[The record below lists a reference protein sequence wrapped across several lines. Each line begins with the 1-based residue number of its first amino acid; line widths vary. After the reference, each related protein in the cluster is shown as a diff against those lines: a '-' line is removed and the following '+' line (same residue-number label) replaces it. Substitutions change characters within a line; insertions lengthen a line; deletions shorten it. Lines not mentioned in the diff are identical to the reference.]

1 MQPTILYN
9 PNNGIT
15 MPYDPAL
22 AGMAPNLVALTDA
35 EYKKIVGGKTVA
47 ATRKESAIPGLAK
60 SSGGDTLDSSA
71 ASYTIDT
78 VPDGELLA
86 FCKARGL
93 DFGDLFEVA
102 TTEEERAEALKAIRK
117 RAAKDIARIEA
128 AARKAK

>member
-35 EYKKIVGGKTVA
+35 EYEKIVRGKTVA
-47 ATRKESAIPGLAK
+47 ATRKETAVPELAK
-60 SSGGDTLDSSA
+60 PSSKDSSNASA
-71 ASYTIDT
+71 APYTIDT

-86 FCKARGL
+86 FCKERGL

-117 RAAKDIARIEA
+117 RAAKDIARLAA

>member
-22 AGMAPNLVALTDA
+22 AGMAPNLVALTQA
-35 EYKKIVGGKTVA
+35 EYDKIAGGKTVA
-47 ATRKESAIPGLAK
+47 ATRKETAIPELAK
-60 SSGGDTLDSSA
+60 TPRNESSKA
-71 ASYTIDT
+71 PVAPYTIDT

>member
-35 EYKKIVGGKTVA
+35 EYNKIVAGKTVA
-47 ATRKESAIPGLAK
+47 ATRKETAVPELAK
-60 SSGGDTLDSSA
+60 PSRNGSSNAPA
-71 ASYTIDT
+71 APYTIDT

-86 FCKARGL
+86 FCKERGL
-93 DFGDLFEVA
+93 DFSDLFEVA
-102 TTEEERAEALKAIRK
+102 TTEEDRADALRAIRK
-117 RAAKDIARIEA
+117 RAAKDIARLAA